1 MELEPEIHIPALEY
15 NISLPEGVP
24 FVNNIDIEEPEYE
37 IFFID
42 VFGDECFQR
51 WSDIN
56 KVGVETLISYL
67 VTTLNISTS
76 KNERFYQKLK
86 ELIAKHP
93 DQEKLQSKR
102 VKLEYVGYKLD

>member
-1 MELEPEIHIPALEY
+1 MELEPEIHIPAFEY

-24 FVNNIDIEEPEYE
+24 FVNNMDIEEPEYG
-37 IFFID
+37 IFFIG
-42 VFGDECFQR
+42 VFGDE
-51 WSDIN
+51 
-56 KVGVETLISYL
+56 
-67 VTTLNISTS
+67 
-76 KNERFYQKLK
+76 FYQKLK